1 MRQAEMSRATP
12 SEEWIT
18 AAEVPDPDPLPTV
31 VGWKLLIRPVAIKT
45 KTKGGILL
53 PEQYVADVQ
62 YLTTVGRVLAM
73 GELAYKH
80 KDFEVQEERDVEV
93 LKYDPE
99 TKEPKTVVEK
109 QLVGVPRPWCQIGQ
123 YVCYGKF
130 AGTKF
135 LYKGVKLLLLEDR
148 LVDMVV
154 PDPAFIDPQFN
165 ISQG

>member
-1 MRQAEMSRATP
+1 MRQAGMPRA
-12 SEEWIT
+12 EENWIT
-18 AAEVPDPDPLPTV
+18 GDEVPDPSPLPTV

-53 PEQYVADVQ
+53 PDQYKDDVQ

-73 GELAYKH
+73 GEQAYKH
-80 KDFEVQEERDVEV
+80 QDFAVERDNPMALAPSFVGYPV
-93 LKYDPE
+93 PE
-99 TKEPKTVVEK
+99 KLNEPK
-109 QLVGVPRPWCQIGQ
+109 PWCRVGD

-130 AGTKF
+130 AAVKF
-135 LYKGVKLLLLEDR
+135 IYKGVKLALLEDR

-154 PDPAFIDPQFN
+154 PDPGSIDPQYN

>member
-1 MRQAEMSRATP
+1 MRQAGMPRA
-12 SEEWIT
+12 EENWIT
-18 AAEVPDPDPLPTV
+18 GDEVPDPNPLPTV

-53 PEQYVADVQ
+53 PDQYKDDVQ

-73 GELAYKH
+73 GEQAYRH
-80 KDFEVQEERDVEV
+80 KDFEVE
-93 LKYDPE
+93 E
-99 TKEPKTVVEK
+99 TKTESGVDDGETFEYSYQAFNPK
-109 QLVGVPRPWCQIGQ
+109 PWCKVGD

-135 LYKGVKLLLLEDR
+135 IYRGVKLLLLEDR

-154 PDPAFIDPQFN
+154 PDPGSIDPQYN